1 MASYSLFTLITC
13 LFIHVQLIIGNF
25 WIAYAA
31 YGYWL
36 WLWSIF
42 QGLLYLLYPLCGW
55 IAEVYSSNFKFLKW
69 SFAIFLLSSIALGI
83 SGIERLLTPFA
94 TPDPQLQGHP
104 ILVIMFIAILI
115 VCLISTSMY
124 EANAIQFGM
133 DQMIEASSEQL
144 SSFIHWYF
152 WCAHAGSLVPFYI
165 IVAIYWYASIY
176 GGTNFS
182 KHPNMFGIMLY
193 YTGWIAI
200 VISFIQIVLSLITV
214 VMAIYYKRKYHI
226 EQVSRNP
233 LKIVYQVLKYSYHH
247 KYPERRSAFTYW
259 ENYIPSRIDLG
270 KEKYGGPFTYEQ
282 VEDVKAMLRLLL
294 LMVSLFGF
302 HITGDGYSFASYT
315 MKTMGCPTIVPFS
328 IFIMNP
334 QHIPSL
340 IVLFGVP
347 CYHLLKKYRY
357 IRFTSLL
364 TKMWIGLLLCLVN
377 EVLQCFYT
385 ALMEEKEFN
394 CRSILHN
401 ITGYQV
407 PYLLKCLPAVF
418 KISSLNEYYCN
429 TPPVHSLVINL
440 SFVIPVIHGLSYI
453 LVFMSVLEFICA
465 QSPNAMK
472 GILIG
477 VWYFTLSIKYF
488 LINILDTHDGLLDVI
503 PWNVYHCIKGISI
516 FISIA
521 MFSVICRKYRY
532 RERNEIVNVQT
543 IIEEQYERE
552 LLMNQS
558 TTNNNNNNE
567 VMAEQS

>member
-1 MASYSLFTLITC
+1 M
-13 LFIHVQLIIGNF
+13 
-25 WIAYAA
+25 
-31 YGYWL
+31 
-36 WLWSIF
+36 
-42 QGLLYLLYPLCGW
+42 PL
-55 IAEVYSSNFKFLKW
+55 
-69 SFAIFLLSSIALGI
+69 
-83 SGIERLLTPFA
+83 
-94 TPDPQLQGHP
+94 PQ
-104 ILVIMFIAILI
+104 
-115 VCLISTSMY
+115 
-124 EANAIQFGM
+124 
-133 DQMIEASSEQL
+133 
-144 SSFIHWYF
+144 
-152 WCAHAGSLVPFYI
+152 
-165 IVAIYWYASIY
+165 
-176 GGTNFS
+176 
-182 KHPNMFGIMLY
+182 
-193 YTGWIAI
+193 
-200 VISFIQIVLSLITV
+200 
-214 VMAIYYKRKYHI
+214 
-226 EQVSRNP
+226 
-233 LKIVYQVLKYSYHH
+233 
-247 KYPERRSAFTYW
+247 YW

-315 MKTMGCPTIVPFS
+315 MKTMGCPTIEPFS
-328 IFIMNP
+328 LFIMNP

-357 IRFTSLL
+357 LRFTSLL

-377 EVLQCFYT
+377 EMLQSFYT
-385 ALMEEKEFN
+385 ALMEEKEFD
-394 CRSILHN
+394 CPITIRN

-407 PYLLKCLPAVF
+407 PYLLKCLAANV
-418 KISSLNEYYCN
+418 KISSNGSEEYYCN

-477 VWYFTLSIKYF
+477 VWYFTLSIKCL
-488 LINILDTHDGLLDVI
+488 LINILDTHDALLDVV
-503 PWNVYHCIKGISI
+503 PWNVYHCIKGIGI

-532 RERNEIVNVQT
+532 RERNEIVNEQT

-552 LLMNQS
+552 LLMNKS
-558 TTNNNNNNE
+558 TADNNSDNE
-567 VMAEQS
+567 VMVEQSK

>member
-1 MASYSLFTLITC
+1 MF
-13 LFIHVQLIIGNF
+13 
-25 WIAYAA
+25 
-31 YGYWL
+31 
-36 WLWSIF
+36 
-42 QGLLYLLYPLCGW
+42 LLYSTIGGL
-55 IAEVYSSNFKFLKW
+55 VRV
-69 SFAIFLLSSIALGI
+69 LSIKYHYDSIHAD
-83 SGIERLLTPFA
+83 E
-94 TPDPQLQGHP
+94 HP
-104 ILVIMFIAILI
+104 VFGLI
-115 VCLISTSMY
+115 VAITIASSLISLSMY

-165 IVAIYWYASIY
+165 MAAIYWYASVY
-176 GGTNFS
+176 VGTDLS
-182 KHPNMFGIMLY
+182 IHPDIIETMLY
-193 YTGWIAI
+193 YLGWMAI
-200 VISFIQIVLSLITV
+200 VISFTQIVLSLLGLILT
-214 VMAIYYKRKYHI
+214 ICYKRKYHI
-226 EQVSRNP
+226 EQVKRNP

-282 VEDVKAMLRLLL
+282 VEDVKAMFRLLL

-315 MKTMGCPTIVPFS
+315 MKTMGCPTIEPFS
-328 IFIMNP
+328 LFIMNP

-385 ALMEEKEFN
+385 ALMEEKEFD
-394 CRSILHN
+394 CPITMRN
-401 ITGYQV
+401 ITI
-407 PYLLKCLPAVF
+407 PYLLKCLPANV
-418 KISSLNEYYCN
+418 KISSLNGSVEYYCN

-477 VWYFTLSIKYF
+477 VWYSMLAIKYF

-532 RERNEIVNVQT
+532 RERNEIVNEQS

-558 TTNNNNNNE
+558 
-567 VMAEQS
+567 VSIVSMQYLQ

>member
-1 MASYSLFTLITC
+1 
-13 LFIHVQLIIGNF
+13 
-25 WIAYAA
+25 
-31 YGYWL
+31 
-36 WLWSIF
+36 
-42 QGLLYLLYPLCGW
+42 
-55 IAEVYSSNFKFLKW
+55 
-69 SFAIFLLSSIALGI
+69 
-83 SGIERLLTPFA
+83 
-94 TPDPQLQGHP
+94 
-104 ILVIMFIAILI
+104 
-115 VCLISTSMY
+115 MY

-165 IVAIYWYASIY
+165 MAAIYWYASVY
-176 GGTNFS
+176 VGTDLS
-182 KHPNMFGIMLY
+182 IHPNIMKTMLY
-193 YTGWIAI
+193 YLGWMAI
-200 VISFIQIVLSLITV
+200 VISFTQIVLSLLGLILT
-214 VMAIYYKRKYHI
+214 ICYKRKYHI
-226 EQVSRNP
+226 EQVKRNP
-233 LKIVYQVLKYSYHH
+233 LKI
-247 KYPERRSAFTYW
+247 
-259 ENYIPSRIDLG
+259 
-270 KEKYGGPFTYEQ
+270 
-282 VEDVKAMLRLLL
+282 
-294 LMVSLFGF
+294 VSLFGF

-328 IFIMNP
+328 LFIMNP

-364 TKMWIGLLLCLVN
+364 TKIWIGLLLCLVN

-385 ALMEEKEFN
+385 ALMEEKEFD
-394 CRSILHN
+394 CPIILHN
-401 ITGYQV
+401 ITGYHA
-407 PYLLKCLPAVF
+407 PYLLKCMAAVF
-418 KISSLNEYYCN
+418 KILSLNGSVEYYCN

-440 SFVIPVIHGLSYI
+440 SFVIPVIPVIHGLSYI

-477 VWYFTLSIKYF
+477 VWYSMLAIKYF

-503 PWNVYHCIKGISI
+503 PWNVYHCIQGIGI

-521 MFSVICRKYRY
+521 MFSVICCKYRY
-532 RERNEIVNVQT
+532 RERNEIVNEQT

-558 TTNNNNNNE
+558 ESNSLL
-567 VMAEQS
+567 QSID

>member
-1 MASYSLFTLITC
+1 M
-13 LFIHVQLIIGNF
+13 
-25 WIAYAA
+25 
-31 YGYWL
+31 
-36 WLWSIF
+36 
-42 QGLLYLLYPLCGW
+42 
-55 IAEVYSSNFKFLKW
+55 
-69 SFAIFLLSSIALGI
+69 FLLCSTIGGLVRVLSIKYY
-83 SGIERLLTPFA
+83 
-94 TPDPQLQGHP
+94 PDSIYGDKQPVFG
-104 ILVIMFIAILI
+104 LI
-115 VCLISTSMY
+115 VAITITSSLISLSMY

-133 DQMIEASSEQL
+133 DQMTEASSEQL
-144 SSFIHWYF
+144 SSFIHRYF

-165 IVAIYWYASIY
+165 VVVIYWYASVNV
-176 GGTNFS
+176 GTDLS
-182 KHPNMFGIMLY
+182 IHPDIIETMSY
-193 YTGWIAI
+193 YLGWIVT
-200 VISFIQIVLSLITV
+200 VISFTQIVLSLLGLILT
-214 VMAIYYKRKYHI
+214 ICYKRKYHI
-226 EQVSRNP
+226 EQVKRNP
-233 LKIVYQVLKYSYHH
+233 LKIVYHVLKYSYHH

-302 HITGDGYSFASYT
+302 NITGDGYSFASNT
-315 MKTMGCPTIVPFS
+315 MKTMGCPTIEPFS
-328 IFIMNP
+328 LFIMNP

-385 ALMEEKEFN
+385 ALMEEKEFD
-394 CRSILHN
+394 CPITMRN
-401 ITGYQV
+401 ITI
-407 PYLLKCLPAVF
+407 PYLLKCLPANV
-418 KISSLNEYYCN
+418 KISSLNGSVEYYCN

-477 VWYFTLSIKYF
+477 VWYSMLAIKYF

-503 PWNVYHCIKGISI
+503 PWNVYHCIKGIGI

-532 RERNEIVNVQT
+532 RERNEIVNEQT

-558 TTNNNNNNE
+558 ESNSLL
-567 VMAEQS
+567 QSID

>member
-1 MASYSLFTLITC
+1 MIGGLLHLVHKTS
-13 LFIHVQLIIGNF
+13 IHADRYHVFG
-25 WIAYAA
+25 
-31 YGYWL
+31 
-36 WLWSIF
+36 SIF
-42 QGLLYLLYPLCGW
+42 TIT
-55 IAEVYSSNFKFLKW
+55 IAFS
-69 SFAIFLLSSIALGI
+69 
-83 SGIERLLTPFA
+83 
-94 TPDPQLQGHP
+94 
-104 ILVIMFIAILI
+104 LI
-115 VCLISTSMY
+115 VLSMY

-165 IVAIYWYASIY
+165 MAAIDWYVSVYVGTDLSI
-176 GGTNFS
+176 
-182 KHPNMFGIMLY
+182 HPDIMKTMMY
-193 YTGWIAI
+193 YLGWMAI
-200 VISFIQIVLSLITV
+200 VISFTQIVLSLIGLILT
-214 VMAIYYKRKYHI
+214 ICYKRKYHI
-226 EQVSRNP
+226 EQVKRNP

-282 VEDVKAMLRLLL
+282 VEDVKTMLRLLL

-328 IFIMNP
+328 LFIMNP

-357 IRFTSLL
+357 LRFTSLL

-385 ALMEEKEFN
+385 ALMEEKEFD
-394 CRSILHN
+394 CPITIHN

-407 PYLLKCLPAVF
+407 PYSLKCLAAVI
-418 KISSLNEYYCN
+418 KISSNGSEEYYCN

-477 VWYFTLSIKYF
+477 VWYSMLAIKYF
-488 LINILDTHDGLLDVI
+488 LINILDTHDGLLGVI
-503 PWNVYHCIKGISI
+503 PWNVYHCIKGIGI

-521 MFSVICRKYRY
+521 MFSVICCKYRY
-532 RERNEIVNVQT
+532 RERNEIVNEQT

-558 TTNNNNNNE
+558 E
-567 VMAEQS
+567 SIVSMQYLQ